1 DFEDRVAR
9 VLCPLLQA
17 HDVLLDLHSFHT
29 AGAPFVMVGPHDNTG
44 DLEPFAHAQAEVA
57 LAAALGPA
65 LLVEGWLETYARG
78 VERRRAV
85 AAALGRPAPDP
96 QFGVGTTEYIRACG
110 GYGVTLECG
119 QHDDPRAPEVARL
132 AVLRTLRLLDMLEA
146 PEGAADAPL
155 LPVQHTLM
163 CLFDVI
169 DCAHV
174 GDRFSREWS
183 SFDPVQA
190 GEVIG
195 HRDDG
200 RPVVAETT
208 GWIVFPNPR
217 AQVGQEW
224 FYLAR
229 ASDRTL

>member
-1 DFEDRVAR
+1 MGRRTRDVAE
-9 VLCPLLQA
+9 Q
-17 HDVLLDLHSFHT
+17 D
-29 AGAPFVMVGPHDNTG
+29 
-44 DLEPFAHAQAEVA
+44 
-57 LAAALGPA
+57 AAS
-65 LLVEGWLETYARG
+65 
-78 VERRRAV
+78 
-85 AAALGRPAPDP
+85 
-96 QFGVGTTEYIRACG
+96 IACG
-110 GYGVTLECG
+110 GVKRFIG
-119 QHDDPRAPEVARL
+119 
-132 AVLRTLRLLDMLEA
+132 
-146 PEGAADAPL
+146 
-155 LPVQHTLM
+155 
-163 CLFDVI
+163 
-169 DCAHV
+169 AHV